1 MKFSSNRKAFALVLV
16 LIVIVLTTAMA
27 VFFLDS
33 AARERRG
40 VDLYA
45 SGAQVRHLS
54 GMSVNR
60 VMAQINQA
68 TKEGTASTPVSWA
81 SQPGMIRTFGATGA
95 PSNVYKLYSWDNLIE
110 PGAGFIPTAAA
121 QVPPA
126 NWKTNTAL
134 FTDLNQPINDV
145 YPIVD
150 PRAADPSAAFQV
162 EGFSINPNSAVSPS
176 DPAPMPVK
184 WLYVLEDGRM
194 VAPSGGTGTMATFS
208 APNAPTAGNPIVG
221 RVGFWTDDE
230 TCKVNINTASEGAYW
245 DWPKAATYNEMQ
257 FAGNPPVSGEYNR
270 TPGHPAMTSLSAV
283 FPELAPGDRWSGSLA
298 TYRNRTRDILGLTP
312 RVPYST
318 ASSQGGTYPIEAA
331 NFSYGP
337 TGTLP
342 TIPSA
347 ALPAKTDR
355 LFVSPDELFFTTTM
369 SASARDRS
377 AVVTTDML
385 QKRSFFLTSSSRAP
399 ETTLFETP
407 RISLWPVTWSYAS
420 SHASL
425 ANRQTANVTSSNPDT
440 TALKDND
447 WMRAEERL
455 LAFVSTLNKQRSDG
469 GNKFYFQR
477 QKPERPTHDYSKIR
491 RNREMLA

>member
-1 MKFSSNRKAFALVLV
+1 
-16 LIVIVLTTAMA
+16 
-27 VFFLDS
+27 
-33 AARERRG
+33 
-40 VDLYA
+40 
-45 SGAQVRHLS
+45 
-54 GMSVNR
+54 VN
-60 VMAQINQA
+60 V
-68 TKEGTASTPVSWA
+68 
-81 SQPGMIRTFGATGA
+81 
-95 PSNVYKLYSWDNLIE
+95 
-110 PGAGFIPTAAA
+110 
-121 QVPPA
+121 
-126 NWKTNTAL
+126 
-134 FTDLNQPINDV
+134 
-145 YPIVD
+145 
-150 PRAADPSAAFQV
+150 
-162 EGFSINPNSAVSPS
+162 
-176 DPAPMPVK
+176 
-184 WLYVLEDGRM
+184 
-194 VAPSGGTGTMATFS
+194 
-208 APNAPTAGNPIVG
+208 
-221 RVGFWTDDE
+221 
-230 TCKVNINTASEGAYW
+230 NTASEGAYW

-257 FAGNPPVSGEYNR
+257 FAGNPPESGEYNR

-312 RVPYST
+312 RVPYS
-318 ASSQGGTYPIEAA
+318 AVSSQGGTYPIDAA
-331 NFSYGP
+331 NFNYGP

-447 WMRAEERL
+447 WMRAE
-455 LAFVSTLNKQRSDG
+455 
-469 GNKFYFQR
+469 
-477 QKPERPTHDYSKIR
+477 
-491 RNREMLA
+491 